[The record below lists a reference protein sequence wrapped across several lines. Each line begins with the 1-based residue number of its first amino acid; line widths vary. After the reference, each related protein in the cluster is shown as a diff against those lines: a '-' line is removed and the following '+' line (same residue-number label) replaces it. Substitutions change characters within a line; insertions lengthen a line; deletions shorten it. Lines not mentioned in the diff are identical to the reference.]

1 MASIFTFQSDPI
13 RVSSPWSTPRTTTPR
28 PVESDTPPKG
38 GLSSLYGTNGT
49 LEVAR
54 LEAEPQEGPIEYK
67 LHLLLRPRRSFI
79 ATSTGLRISGSYRSV
94 PPSPKPRS
102 VSETPVP
109 ESPSLLATQSQ
120 PRQHRLEQLTT
131 QLLWRLQQ
139 SCPHHSASYHKQ
151 ATPSFP
157 DATKIG
163 SPMKVGPPMPGL
175 EESKGA
181 LYEIGVADDG
191 TFVGLAKD
199 EMNESISTLSAMAA
213 SLGCVVEVMRMVT
226 VGECEWWESLPGE
239 VADCSRKDKLWVS
252 EVYVKPNT
260 GVDRS
265 PGNSG
270 DPHRNTKIDQDEQ
283 DRAQDGDVITGVSAQ
298 LRISLTG
305 TTTSGKSSL
314 LGSLTTATLDNG
326 RGKSRLNLLRHRHEI
341 ASGMTSSVTQE
352 LLGYSGAA
360 HAIGRDG
367 PVDVVNYAAG
377 NVSSWVDIHASCQSG
392 RLVLLSDSAGH
403 PRYRRTTVRG
413 LVGWAPDWTLLCI
426 PADNMEDTSGMT
438 GSTPPPEEV
447 LGIGSVDVD
456 LSQAHLDLC
465 LKLNLPLVVVITKL
479 DLASK
484 AGLRNCLA
492 QILSTLK
499 AAGRRPVILPNMPNA
514 SGSLTE
520 VAPSVLTSCKKALS
534 NLDQSPLEIV
544 PIVLTSAVNGTGIST
559 LHSLLYQLPIPR
571 SSGEGRNL
579 HPHQIDTLFH
589 IEDTYNARNS
599 TDANESNP
607 VVSGHVRYGQLS
619 LGDELLVGPYA
630 TDMEEKDVD
639 ALSAIRP
646 QIPTSRSFPGALGVA
661 KGLPL
666 AALGQEWRKVKI
678 TSLRNL
684 RLPVQTLFAGQV
696 GTIGVQSLSSP
707 INTPALVRLRKG
719 MVMASGTPVAKKG
732 FIAEFARSDVDGLSI
747 GMGVVVYLASVRAS
761 AKVLAGTIPDD
772 DCYPSNEAEY
782 GADVEDEE
790 DGFGFSL
797 DEVPGTPQNTEIRS
811 SPRLL
816 VTFQFIT
823 SREYVE
829 DGSQVLIMPGGGPG
843 LYGHERGEKGAAG
856 LGGFVGKV
864 VRSY

>member
-28 PVESDTPPKG
+28 PVETDTPPSG
-38 GLSSLYGTNGT
+38 GLSSLCDTNGN
-49 LEVAR
+49 LEIDR

-67 LHLLLRPRRSFI
+67 LHLLLRPRRSFV
-79 ATSTGLRISGSYRSV
+79 AVSTGLRISGSYRSIP
-94 PPSPKPRS
+94 PPSKPRS
-102 VSETPVP
+102 VSETAIP
-109 ESPSLLATQSQ
+109 ESPSLLAVQNQ

-157 DATKIG
+157 DATKLG
-163 SPMKVGPPMPGL
+163 ALVEVGPPMSGL
-175 EESKGA
+175 EESRGA

-199 EMNESISTLSAMAA
+199 EMDESISTLSAMAA
-213 SLGCVVEVMRMVT
+213 SLGCVVEVLRMVT
-226 VGECEWWESLPGE
+226 VGDCEWKESIPGE
-239 VADCSRKDKLWVS
+239 DFDASRKDKLWVA

-260 GVDRS
+260 GVDRPHEDS
-265 PGNSG
+265 EELFKSNKFGQKQG
-270 DPHRNTKIDQDEQ
+270 DNAKH
-283 DRAQDGDVITGVSAQ
+283 GDAIAGVSAQ
-298 LRISLTG
+298 LKISLTG
-305 TTTSGKSSL
+305 TTASGKSSL

-352 LLGYSGAA
+352 LLGYSDTA
-360 HAIGRDG
+360 HSVGGDES
-367 PVDVVNYAAG
+367 VNVVNYASG

-426 PADNMEDTSGMT
+426 PADNTEDTSGMT

-447 LGIGSVDVD
+447 LGVGSADVD

-484 AGLRNCLA
+484 AGLRSCLA

-499 AAGRRPVILPNMPNA
+499 AAGRKPIILQNMPNA
-514 SGSLTE
+514 SGILTGI
-520 VAPSVLTSCKKALS
+520 APIVLASCKKALS
-534 NLDQSPLEIV
+534 NLNQNSLEIV
-544 PIVLTSAVNGTGIST
+544 PIILTSAVNGTGVST
-559 LHSLLYQLPIPR
+559 LHALLYQLPIPLLP
-571 SSGEGRNL
+571 SEKRNKYA
-579 HPHQIDTLFH
+579 HQPGTLFH
-589 IEDTYNARNS
+589 IEDTYNAKS
-599 TDANESNP
+599 SADASDAQP
-607 VVSGHVRYGQLS
+607 VVSGHVRFGQLS
-619 LGDELLVGPYA
+619 IGDELLVGPYA
-630 TDMEEKDVD
+630 TDLEDKDGDV
-639 ALSAIRP
+639 LYVHRP

-666 AALGQEWRKVKI
+666 ATFGQEWRKVKI

-684 RLPVQTLFAGQV
+684 RLPVQTLYTGQV
-696 GTIGVQSLSSP
+696 GTVGVQSLASP
-707 INTPALVRLRKG
+707 VSTPALVRLRKG
-719 MVMASGTPVAKKG
+719 MVLASGSPTAKKG
-732 FIAEFARSDVDGLSI
+732 FVAEFARSDVDGLSI
-747 GMGVVVYLASVRAS
+747 GMGVVVYVASVRAS
-761 AKVLAGTIPDD
+761 AKVLAGTVPDD
-772 DCYPSNEAEY
+772 DCESLHEAEG
-782 GADVEDEE
+782 GAEEEEDD

-797 DEVPGTPQNTEIRS
+797 DDVTSTQHKSNVRDN
-811 SPRLL
+811 PRLL

-829 DGSQVLIMPGGGPG
+829 DGSQVLIIPGGGPG
-843 LYGHERGEKGAAG
+843 LYGHERGEKGVAG
-856 LGGFVGKV
+856 LSGFVGKV
-864 VRSY
+864 IRSY

>member
-13 RVSSPWSTPRTTTPR
+13 RVSSPWSTPRTTTPK
-28 PVESDTPPKG
+28 PVEPDTPPNG
-38 GLSSLYGTNGT
+38 SLSSLYDTNGS
-49 LEVAR
+49 LELDR

-79 ATSTGLRISGSYRSV
+79 ATSTGLRISGSYRSI
-94 PPSPKPRS
+94 PPPPKLRS
-102 VSETPVP
+102 VSETPIP
-109 ESPSLLATQSQ
+109 ESPSLLAVQNQ

-157 DATKIG
+157 DATKLG
-163 SPMKVGPPMPGL
+163 APVKVGPPMPGL

-199 EMNESISTLSAMAA
+199 EMDESISTLSAMAA
-213 SLGCVVEVMRMVT
+213 SLGCVVEVLRMVT
-226 VGECEWWESLPGE
+226 VGDCEWMEPMPGE
-239 VADCSRKDKLWVS
+239 ETDASRKEKLWVA

-260 GVDRS
+260 GIDRFPKDS
-265 PGNSG
+265 EELFKSNKSG
-270 DPHRNTKIDQDEQ
+270 QKQQDK
-283 DRAQDGDVITGVSAQ
+283 AKNGDAVVGISTQ
-298 LRISLTG
+298 LKISLTG
-305 TTTSGKSSL
+305 TTASGKSSL

-352 LLGYSGAA
+352 LLGYSDAA
-360 HAIGRDG
+360 YVAGQDES
-367 PVDVVNYAAG
+367 VDVVNYASG

-413 LVGWAPDWTLLCI
+413 LVGWDPDWTLLCI
-426 PADNMEDTSGMT
+426 PADNTEDTSGMT

-447 LGIGSVDVD
+447 LGVGSADVD

-465 LKLNLPLVVVITKL
+465 LKLNLPIVVVITKL

-499 AAGRRPVILPNMPNA
+499 AAGRKPVILPNMPNA
-514 SGSLTE
+514 SGILTE
-520 VAPSVLTSCKKALS
+520 IAPIVLASSKKALS
-534 NLDQSPLEIV
+534 NLDHNSLEIV
-544 PIVLTSAVNGTGIST
+544 PIVLTSAINGTGIST
-559 LHSLLYQLPIPR
+559 LHALLYQLPIPLFF
-571 SSGEGRNL
+571 GEKRNMHTL
-579 HPHQIDTLFH
+579 QPDPLFH
-589 IEDTYNARNS
+589 IEDTYNARS
-599 TDANESNP
+599 SADLSDTQP

-619 LGDELLVGPYA
+619 IGDELLVGPYA
-630 TDMEEKDVD
+630 TDMENKDVD
-639 ALSAIRP
+639 ALSVSRP

-661 KGLPL
+661 TSLPL

-684 RLPVQTLFAGQV
+684 RLPVQTLYTGQV
-696 GTIGVQSLSSP
+696 GTVGVQSLSSP
-707 INTPALVRLRKG
+707 VNTPSLVRLRKG
-719 MVMASGTPVAKKG
+719 MVLASGNPMAKKG
-732 FIAEFARSDVDGLSI
+732 FVAEFARSDVDGLSI
-747 GMGVVVYLASVRAS
+747 GMGIVVYVASVRAS
-761 AKVLAGTIPDD
+761 AKVVAGTIPDD
-772 DCYPSNEAEY
+772 DCESLDEAEG
-782 GADVEDEE
+782 GAVLEDD

-797 DEVPGTPQNTEIRS
+797 DDVANIQQKSEVRADA
-811 SPRLL
+811 RLL

-843 LYGHERGEKGAAG
+843 LYGHERGEKGVAG